1 MSGIEHAAR
10 NKSFAALIH
19 DLEGVIAKKSEDETS
34 MKAAARGSLLAEWRS
49 SALGELSLAALDAEL
64 KWMFIPGGQILFR
77 ENEVADSL
85 YVVLTGCLG
94 VIVRDNNGRDL
105 LIARIAAG
113 ETVGEMGLLDGGVRS
128 ATVEALRD
136 TEVLKLDKASYED
149 LLVRHPKSMR
159 ALISLL
165 VRRLRN
171 TTRSATT
178 MPVRTI
184 AVVPLGLEV
193 NHRKTAGDLHN
204 RLVSD
209 GERAILLDSTSG
221 RRSTAWFNAAE
232 ATNDLI
238 LYCAEPSN
246 QQWTSFCLRQ
256 ADRVLLVASSTMSVA
271 MPPWLAD
278 QPQPLR
284 RPVDLVLLHD
294 NGLNGRG
301 ALKHWRSLLSVDLI
315 CHVRTANTND
325 IARLA
330 RFLRG
335 RAVTLVLS
343 AGGARGFAHL
353 GVVRALREADVPIDL
368 VGGCSMGSIVAAAV
382 AMEWDDAEI
391 KERLRNAF
399 VNTNPVNDY
408 TLPFLSLIKGR
419 KVTRLL
425 EQNFGGLR
433 IEELWRPFFCV
444 STNLTTGTLAVHRD
458 GLLVDALR
466 ASISIPGLLPPVIIG
481 GDVHVDGG
489 VMNWLPVDV
498 LGAKRGAI
506 VAVDVASD
514 PALVSFEECNR
525 VHAWRF
531 LGRRRKFPPIV
542 AVLLRAATISGDSL
556 TKIAHAQADI
566 LFKPPLENV
575 DLLDWQACDR
585 AIETGYRHAVEKL
598 EQLGK
603 SVASWTRGV
612 TTEVAL

>member
-1 MSGIEHAAR
+1 
-10 NKSFAALIH
+10 LIH
-19 DLEGVIAKKSEDETS
+19 DLDGVMAKMSEHETS
-34 MKAAARGSLLAEWRS
+34 MEAAARGSPLAAWRS

-77 ENEVADSL
+77 ENEVANSL

-94 VIVRDNNGRDL
+94 VIVRDNNGRDI

-136 TEVLKLDKASYED
+136 TELLKLDKASYED
-149 LLVRHPKSMR
+149 LLVRHPKSIR

-178 MPVRTI
+178 MMPVRTV

-193 NHRKTAGDLHN
+193 DHRKIAQDLHN
-204 RLVSD
+204 KLVSD
-209 GERAILLDSTSG
+209 GERAMLLDSTFG
-221 RRSTAWFNAAE
+221 GRSTAWFNAAE
-232 ATNDLI
+232 AINDLI
-238 LYCAEPSN
+238 LYCAEPTN

-256 ADRVLLVASSTMSVA
+256 ADRVLLVASSTTSIA
-271 MPPWLAD
+271 IPPWLAD
-278 QPQPLR
+278 QIQPLR
-284 RPVDLVLLHD
+284 RPADLVLLHD
-294 NGLNGRG
+294 NRLNGQR
-301 ALKHWRSLLSVDLI
+301 AFEHWRSLLSVDLI
-315 CHVRTANTND
+315 CHVRTANAND

-353 GVVRALREADVPIDL
+353 GVVRALREAHVPIDL
-368 VGGCSMGSIVAAAV
+368 IGGCSMGSIVGAAV

-391 KERLRNAF
+391 KERLRSAF
-399 VNTNPVNDY
+399 VNTNPINDY

-419 KVTRLL
+419 KVARLL

-458 GLLVDALR
+458 GPLVDALH
-466 ASISIPGLLPPVIIG
+466 ASISIPGLLPPIIMG

-498 LGAKRGAI
+498 PGAKRGTI
-506 VAVDVASD
+506 IAVDVASD

-525 VHAWRF
+525 VQAWRF

-542 AVLLRAATISGDSL
+542 AVLLRAATVSGDSL
-556 TKIAHAQADI
+556 TKMAHAQADI

-575 DLLDWQACDR
+575 DLLDWQACDQ

-598 EQLGK
+598 EQLGQP
-603 SVASWTRGV
+603 VASCTRGI
-612 TTEVAL
+612 TTGAAL

>member
-1 MSGIEHAAR
+1 ME
-10 NKSFAALIH
+10 
-19 DLEGVIAKKSEDETS
+19 
-34 MKAAARGSLLAEWRS
+34 AAARGSPLAAWRS
-49 SALGELSLAALDAEL
+49 SALGEISLAALDAEL
-64 KWMFIPGGQILFR
+64 KWMFIPGGQVLFR

-94 VIVRDNNGRDL
+94 VIVRDNNGRDM

-113 ETVGEMGLLDGGVRS
+113 ETVGEMGLLDGGARS

-136 TEVLKLDKASYED
+136 TELLKLDKASYED
-149 LLVRHPKSMR
+149 LLVHHPKSMR

-178 MPVRTI
+178 MMPVRTV

-193 NHRKTAGDLHN
+193 DHRKIAQDLHN
-204 RLVSD
+204 KLVSD
-209 GERAILLDSTSG
+209 GERAMMLDSTSG
-221 RRSTAWFNAAE
+221 GRSTAWFNAAE
-232 ATNDLI
+232 AINDLI
-238 LYCAEPSN
+238 LYCAEPTN

-256 ADRVLLVASSTMSVA
+256 ADRVLLVASSTTSVA
-271 MPPWLAD
+271 IPPWLAD
-278 QPQPLR
+278 QIQPLR
-284 RPVDLVLLHD
+284 RPADLVLLHD
-294 NGLNGRG
+294 NRLNGQR
-301 ALKHWRSLLSVDLI
+301 ALEHWRSLLSIDLI
-315 CHVRTANTND
+315 CHVRTANAND

-335 RAVTLVLS
+335 KAVTLVLS

-353 GVVRALREADVPIDL
+353 GVVRALREAHVPIDL
-368 VGGCSMGSIVAAAV
+368 IGGCSMGSIVGAAV
-382 AMEWDDAEI
+382 ALEWDDAEI
-391 KERLRNAF
+391 KERLRNSF
-399 VNTNPVNDY
+399 VNKNPVNDY

-419 KVTRLL
+419 KVARLL

-458 GLLVDALR
+458 GALVDALH
-466 ASISIPGLLPPVIIG
+466 ASISIPGLLPPVIMG

-498 LGAKRGAI
+498 PGAKRGTI
-506 VAVDVASD
+506 IAVDVASD

-525 VHAWRF
+525 VQAWRF

-542 AVLLRAATISGDSL
+542 AVLLRAATVSGDSL
-556 TKIAHAQADI
+556 TKMAHAHADI
-566 LFKPPLENV
+566 LFKPPLESV
-575 DLLDWQACDR
+575 DLLDWQACDQ

-603 SVASWTRGV
+603 PVASCTRGIQR
-612 TTEVAL
+612 E

>member
-1 MSGIEHAAR
+1 ME
-10 NKSFAALIH
+10 
-19 DLEGVIAKKSEDETS
+19 
-34 MKAAARGSLLAEWRS
+34 AAARESPLAAWRS
-49 SALGELSLAALDAEL
+49 SPLGELSLAALDAEL

-94 VIVRDNNGRDL
+94 VIVRDNNGRDI

-136 TEVLKLDKASYED
+136 TELLKLDKASYED
-149 LLVRHPKSMR
+149 LLVRHPKSIR

-178 MPVRTI
+178 MMPVRTV

-193 NHRKTAGDLHN
+193 DHRKIAQDLHN
-204 RLVSD
+204 KLVSD
-209 GERAILLDSTSG
+209 GERAMLLDSTFG
-221 RRSTAWFNAAE
+221 GRSTAWFNAAE
-232 ATNDLI
+232 AINDLI
-238 LYCAEPSN
+238 LYCAEPTN

-256 ADRVLLVASSTMSVA
+256 ADRVLLVASSTTSIA
-271 MPPWLAD
+271 IPPWLAD
-278 QPQPLR
+278 QIQPLR
-284 RPVDLVLLHD
+284 RPADLVLLHD
-294 NGLNGRG
+294 NRLNGQR
-301 ALKHWRSLLSVDLI
+301 AFEHWRSLLSVDLI
-315 CHVRTANTND
+315 CHVRTANAND

-353 GVVRALREADVPIDL
+353 GVVRALREAHVPIDL
-368 VGGCSMGSIVAAAV
+368 IGGCSMGSIVGAAV

-391 KERLRNAF
+391 KERLRSAF
-399 VNTNPVNDY
+399 VNTNPINDY

-419 KVTRLL
+419 KVARLL

-458 GLLVDALR
+458 GPLVDALH
-466 ASISIPGLLPPVIIG
+466 ASISIPGLLPPIIKG

-498 LGAKRGAI
+498 PGAKRGTI
-506 VAVDVASD
+506 IAVDVASD

-525 VHAWRF
+525 VQAWRF

-542 AVLLRAATISGDSL
+542 AVLLRAATVSGDSL
-556 TKIAHAQADI
+556 TKMAHAQADI

-575 DLLDWQACDR
+575 DLLDWQACDQ

-603 SVASWTRGV
+603 PVASCTRGI
-612 TTEVAL
+612 TTGVAL

>member
-1 MSGIEHAAR
+1 ME
-10 NKSFAALIH
+10 
-19 DLEGVIAKKSEDETS
+19 
-34 MKAAARGSLLAEWRS
+34 AAARGSPLAAWRS
-49 SALGELSLAALDAEL
+49 SALGEISLAALDAEL

-94 VIVRDNNGRDL
+94 VIVRDNNGRDI

-113 ETVGEMGLLDGGVRS
+113 ETVGEMGLLDGGARS

-136 TEVLKLDKASYED
+136 TELLKLDKASYED
-149 LLVRHPKSMR
+149 LLVHHPKSMR

-178 MPVRTI
+178 MMPVRTV
-184 AVVPLGLEV
+184 AVFPLGLEV
-193 NHRKTAGDLHN
+193 DHRKIAQDLHN
-204 RLVSD
+204 KLVSD
-209 GERAILLDSTSG
+209 GERAMLLDSTSG
-221 RRSTAWFNAAE
+221 GRSTAWFNAAE
-232 ATNDLI
+232 AINDLI
-238 LYCAEPSN
+238 LYCAEPTN

-256 ADRVLLVASSTMSVA
+256 ADRVLLVASSTTSVA
-271 MPPWLAD
+271 IPPWLAD
-278 QPQPLR
+278 QIQPLR
-284 RPVDLVLLHD
+284 RPADLVLLHD
-294 NGLNGRG
+294 NRLNGQR
-301 ALKHWRSLLSVDLI
+301 ALEHWRSLLSIDLI
-315 CHVRTANTND
+315 CHVRTANAND

-335 RAVTLVLS
+335 KAVTLVLS

-353 GVVRALREADVPIDL
+353 GVVRALREAHVPIDL
-368 VGGCSMGSIVAAAV
+368 IGGCSMGSIVGAAV
-382 AMEWDDAEI
+382 ALEWDDAEI
-391 KERLRNAF
+391 KERLRNSF
-399 VNTNPVNDY
+399 VNKNPVNDY

-419 KVTRLL
+419 KVARLL

-458 GLLVDALR
+458 GALVDALH
-466 ASISIPGLLPPVIIG
+466 ASISIPGLLPPVIMG

-498 LGAKRGAI
+498 PGAKRGTI
-506 VAVDVASD
+506 IAVDVASD

-525 VHAWRF
+525 VQAWRF

-542 AVLLRAATISGDSL
+542 AVLLRAATVSGDSL
-556 TKIAHAQADI
+556 TKMAHAHADI
-566 LFKPPLENV
+566 LFKPPLESV
-575 DLLDWQACDR
+575 DLLDWQACDQ

-603 SVASWTRGV
+603 PVASCTRGIQR
-612 TTEVAL
+612 E